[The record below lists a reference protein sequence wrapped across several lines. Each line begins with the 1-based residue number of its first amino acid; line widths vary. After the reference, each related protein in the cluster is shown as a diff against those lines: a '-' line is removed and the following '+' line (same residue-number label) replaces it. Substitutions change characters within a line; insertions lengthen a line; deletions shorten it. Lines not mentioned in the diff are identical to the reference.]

1 MIKLVEQEKKKE
13 HALAQERYTQK
24 KMQTHQ
30 RMGIW
35 VPKKHVS
42 SFLKI
47 VDKLQRT
54 KWGAKHD
61 KGVSASGS

>member
-42 SFLKI
+42 TQFSPREIKNLPLAI
-47 VDKLQRT
+47 RN
-54 KWGAKHD
+54 
-61 KGVSASGS
+61 